1 MSNKKNNY
9 ITEELDWL
17 ESKASEIKQ
26 FADLHPYHE
35 ISDRVVSLLGA
46 TGLNEKVSAT
56 IESQQKSIRDS
67 LKDYALIIEA
77 INKLREQEE
86 NKMEMRGGGTMSLV
100 QEEFLKNRK

>member
-1 MSNKKNNY
+1 MSSKKNNY

-17 ESKASEIKQ
+17 EAKAAEIKQ
-26 FADLHPYHE
+26 FADANPYHQ
-35 ISDRVVSLLGA
+35 ISDRIVSLMGA
-46 TGLNEKVSAT
+46 TGLVEKVSAT

-86 NKMEMRGGGTMSLV
+86 NKMEMRGGGTMSLI